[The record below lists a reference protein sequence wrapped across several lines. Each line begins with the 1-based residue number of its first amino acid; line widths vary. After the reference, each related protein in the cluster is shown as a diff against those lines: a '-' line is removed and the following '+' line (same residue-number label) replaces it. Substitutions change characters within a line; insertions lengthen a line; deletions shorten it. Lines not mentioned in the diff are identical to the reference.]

1 MRFSKTLIPT
11 LKENPVEARIVS
23 HQLMLR
29 AGLIR
34 QLGAGIYNWLPL
46 GLRVLR
52 KVEGIVRQEMDGAGA
67 QEVLMPAVQPGELW
81 RESGRWDE
89 YGKELLRLEDRH
101 GREFCFGPTHEE
113 VIVDLARRELRSYK
127 QLPANFYQIQTK
139 FRDEIRPRF
148 GIMRSREF
156 LMKDAYSFDLDE
168 EMLEESYQGMFAAYE
183 RIFKRCG
190 LAFRAVEADTG
201 TIGGAWSHE
210 FHVLANSG
218 EDLIASCDTCGYA
231 ANMEKAVA
239 APATGVTGAGT
250 SLETVDTPGQKTI
263 EQVAGFLKVPITH
276 MVKSLVVRA
285 DDRTVLLLLRG
296 DHELNPIKAAKALGV
311 TAITLPEPQQV
322 TALTDGVPV
331 GSLGPVNSQLPILAD
346 LALEHH
352 ANFVCGANVADQHL
366 TGVQWERDL
375 PRPGFADLRNINAG
389 EGCPRCETGRLVLDR
404 GIEVGHVFKL
414 GDKYSRAMGVTVLDR
429 DGKERTPIMGCYG
442 IGVSRIVAAAIE
454 QNHDD
459 NGILWPDSLAPFQ
472 VEILL
477 VSPKDGTASAAA
489 NDLYETLIVSGV
501 EVLLDD
507 RDERLG
513 VKFKDADLIGCPWR
527 VVVGGRGLKEGKLEV
542 QSRNGRVKEG
552 LPVDRVAAWLTER
565 TREGEGRDGT

>member
-1 MRFSKTLIPT
+1 MRFSKTLVPT
-11 LKENPVEARIVS
+11 LKETPVEARIVS

-29 AGLIR
+29 AGLVR

-52 KVEGIVRQEMDGAGA
+52 KVEQIIRQEMDAASA
-67 QEVLMPAVQPGELW
+67 QEVLMPAIQPSELW
-81 RESGRWDE
+81 QESGRWDQ
-89 YGKELLRLEDRH
+89 YGKELLRLKDRH
-101 GREFCFGPTHEE
+101 GRQFCFGPTHEE
-113 VIVDLARRELRSYK
+113 VIVDLARRELHSYK

-148 GIMRSREF
+148 GIMRGREF

-168 EMLEESYQGMFAAYE
+168 KMLEESYQGMFAAYQ
-183 RIFKRCG
+183 RIFQRCG

-201 TIGGAWSHE
+201 TIGGAYSHE
-210 FHVLANSG
+210 FHVLADSG
-218 EDLIASCDTCGYA
+218 EDMIASCSRCDYA

-239 APATGVTGAGT
+239 APVKVGTDATITKMT
-250 SLETVDTPGQKTI
+250 PIDTPNQKTI
-263 EQVAGFLKVPITH
+263 EQVAKFLQVPVTRT
-276 MVKSLVVRA
+276 VKSLVVQA
-285 DDRTVLLLLRG
+285 GKKTVLLLLRG
-296 DHELNPIKAAKALGV
+296 DHELNTIKAANALDV
-311 TAITLPEPQQV
+311 PEIFLPDPQTAKTL
-322 TALTDGVPV
+322 TGGIPV
-331 GSLGPVNSQLPILAD
+331 GSLGPVNSSLPILAD
-346 LALEHH
+346 LVLKEQT
-352 ANFVCGANVADQHL
+352 NFVCGANVAGQHL
-366 TGVQWERDL
+366 TGVHWERDL
-375 PRPGFADLRNINAG
+375 PSPQFADLRNVTAG
-389 EGCPRCETGRLVLDR
+389 EGCPRCEDGQLTLDR

-414 GDKYSRAMGVTVLDR
+414 GDKYSRAMGIAVLDR

-454 QNHDD
+454 QNHDN
-459 NGILWPDSLAPFQ
+459 NGICWPASLAPFQ

-477 VSPKDGTASAAA
+477 VSPKDGAAVAAA
-489 NDLYETLIVSGV
+489 NDLYNTLTNASI

-542 QSRNGRVKEG
+542 QSRKSSIKE
-552 LPVDRVAAWLTER
+552 RVAVAQVASWLRER
-565 TREGEGRDGT
+565 IQEGEAKTA